1 MAMSKAHEDL
11 IKAVKDYKSGLQNL
25 KTGSEEIS
33 RISGL
38 TPEIVACFLKAM
50 KRKNVMQ
57 IYGCSKEY
65 EHLRKAKRKPCKSK
79 NNC

>member
-1 MAMSKAHEDL
+1 MTTSKTHKDL
-11 IKAVKDYKSGLQNL
+11 IKAVKDYKGGLQNL

-33 RISGL
+33 KITGL

-57 IYGCSKEY
+57 IYGCSKNMSIYKSEK
-65 EHLRKAKRKPCKSK
+65 KALQEQE
-79 NNC
+79 